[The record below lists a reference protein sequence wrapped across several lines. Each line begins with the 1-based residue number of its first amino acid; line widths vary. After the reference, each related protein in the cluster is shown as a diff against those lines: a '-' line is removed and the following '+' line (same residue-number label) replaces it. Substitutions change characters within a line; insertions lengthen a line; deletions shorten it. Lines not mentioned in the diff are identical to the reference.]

1 MLLCLYM
8 IRTTVRLEENLFKE
22 ARKKAIDQ
30 RIAFAEIINEALSLY
45 LNRPQK
51 YQPKRLNSTDFVAN
65 LANYKLKG
73 APKDLAQKHDKY
85 TWE

>member
-1 MLLCLYM
+1 M

-30 RIAFAEIINEALSLY
+30 RIAFTEIINEALKSY
-45 LNRPQK
+45 LDRPK
-51 YQPKRLNSTDFVAN
+51 KHQPKKLNSTDFIVK
-65 LANYKLKG
+65 LGNYKLKG